1 MNDETEVVRLLAEIR
16 DNQKVQMERQQE
28 SLALQREQFALVQQ
42 QTERAEKLQERAEQ
56 LQNRSA
62 RMVSTSRR
70 VVVLIVI
77 AVQGAAGVRILAA
90 VPHISGPRMIDAE
103 ALEVRARLAFE

>member
-1 MNDETEVVRLLAEIR
+1 VPQAWFVHPTFPASGLATTW
-16 DNQKVQMERQQE
+16 V
-28 SLALQREQFALVQQ
+28 L
-42 QTERAEKLQERAEQ
+42 AEQ
-56 LQNRSA
+56 LQHRSA